1 LYEWQPLFRHPELQ
15 PLAEHRSMYLFL
27 GGLDP
32 CSVGDEVV
40 NEQHHTML
48 HYWVDKYLFGTWLS
62 FLPTLLYIADILEFI
77 S

>member
-1 LYEWQPLFRHPELQ
+1 
-15 PLAEHRSMYLFL
+15 MYLFL